1 MSDVTRLIRMRYG
14 INADAYTIGVEPA
27 AYTRLEPRSVP
38 VSFFPRSRQ
47 PIERSLI
54 VVDGRRLPRAH
65 GVKDIAEVTVP
76 LLMTGAN
83 SNTGAAVT
91 DWEAKQEAGNL
102 LSSVFGAPGVATTG
116 AAPTVS
122 SASGTALTASSSVLA
137 DNDIVL
143 INTTSGWEA
152 RQIASGGGTTSL
164 VLDRALVGTGV
175 AASTIIRA
183 ARYVM
188 SSSQTVHKPIWFDCE
203 GENWRR
209 QYDDCQPSSMA
220 INIPNAGVVE
230 TDFTFMPNNWGDY
243 AETNTGYVAPTTG
256 SPIVSGASQFYI
268 GSTAFM
274 LRNARLTIN
283 LGMTMRETTTGI
295 NGVRGGLATNKTNIM
310 LEGELYVG
318 DSNGSVGNMI
328 DDSGT
333 PSVDAIL
340 GDSSLTGTVVST
352 YDVMLQVGSSAG
364 AAMFIRIPAADIR
377 SSGVR
382 EGGPFAVL
390 PFQAMATGASPLTL
404 GIF

>member
-1 MSDVTRLIRMRYG
+1 
-14 INADAYTIGVEPA
+14 
-27 AYTRLEPRSVP
+27 
-38 VSFFPRSRQ
+38 
-47 PIERSLI
+47 
-54 VVDGRRLPRAH
+54 
-65 GVKDIAEVTVP
+65 
-76 LLMTGAN
+76 
-83 SNTGAAVT
+83 
-91 DWEAKQEAGNL
+91 
-102 LSSVFGAPGVATTG
+102 
-116 AAPTVS
+116 
-122 SASGTALTASSSVLA
+122 
-137 DNDIVL
+137 
-143 INTTSGWEA
+143 
-152 RQIASGGGTTSL
+152 
-164 VLDRALVGTGV
+164 
-175 AASTIIRA
+175 
-183 ARYVM
+183 
-188 SSSQTVHKPIWFDCE
+188 
-203 GENWRR
+203 
-209 QYDDCQPSSMA
+209 
-220 INIPNAGVVE
+220 
-230 TDFTFMPNNWGDY
+230 MPNNWGDY

-295 NGVRGGLATNKTNIM
+295 NGVRGGLATDKTNIM